1 MKKTFNC
8 SLHFTPDESADLC
21 LLCSRIYFG
30 KYDLSISEWKFLRNI
45 ISTYLTNDI

>member
-1 MKKTFNC
+1 MKKTFNG

-30 KYDLSISEWKFLRNI
+30 KYNLSISEWKFLKKI
-45 ISTYLTNDI
+45 ISTYLTDNK